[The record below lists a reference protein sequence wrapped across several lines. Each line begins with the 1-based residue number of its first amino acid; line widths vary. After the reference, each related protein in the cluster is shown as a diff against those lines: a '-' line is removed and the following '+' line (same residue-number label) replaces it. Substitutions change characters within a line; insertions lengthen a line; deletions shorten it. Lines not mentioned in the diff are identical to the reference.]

1 MTNHHKP
8 AYGSTDQEKSGS
20 GGRGAPAPADVKTD
34 RAEKARIGG
43 QQSNGGDRR
52 RSDG

>member
-8 AYGSTDQEKSGS
+8 SYGTPEQDKTGQA
-20 GGRGAPAPADVKTD
+20 GRGSATNGDLKTD